1 MNLLFLVNQKHNSY
15 FFLRK
20 KNDSQRIQ
28 KQLAIVDGKEQSIK
42 NQLLNTI
49 LVFDR
54 IWYLLNVPSQ

>member
-20 KNDSQRIQ
+20 KNDLQRIR
-28 KQLAIVDGKEQSIK
+28 KQLAIVDGKKQSIK
-42 NQLLNTI
+42 NQLSNTI
-49 LVFDR
+49 LVFNR